1 MGKRKVNM
9 IGIILAVQYLSFFPS
24 LLRGW
29 IENMSKD
36 GTDIKVIA
44 AQVKQSWH
52 GQHDYYIKVAWVIIL
67 TALLLR

>member
-1 MGKRKVNM
+1 MEKRKVNM

-24 LLRGW
+24 LFRKW

-36 GTDIKVIA
+36 GTDIKVIT

-52 GQHDYYIKVAWVIIL
+52 PGMARSALHDYYIKV
-67 TALLLR
+67 T